1 MQQFFIELFF
11 FEGLVRQD
19 AAFES
24 LEILT
29 NFALYFSKRFS
40 GLLLAYA
47 EILLARNI
55 KHVLT
60 SN

>member
-40 GLLLAYA
+40 GLLLAYV
-47 EILLARNI
+47 LPLAA
-55 KHVLT
+55 
-60 SN
+60 